1 MPLNR
6 VGWDFDDMK
15 PIIHAENSVKKY
27 GGRVEDYLHIHQWFD
42 DTKAHLADHRHRALK
57 HHTQGIFEAER
68 VFGATFVN
76 FDSKTVSTRD
86 IGEDHVFE
94 DLGFIPT
101 VQDWFRNMNL
111 QPWMGGSMRTPSTIK
126 CTDLEGNPVPDRPSM
141 HEYIDGSSLPHPA
154 FAPKSDDIAA
164 TTNKLPAIN
173 YFTGRTGVPFTGEPF
188 GGFALYSWN
197 RTGEYRA
204 DGPMYYISD

>member
-1 MPLNR
+1 MPLNS
-6 VGWDFDDMK
+6 VWEKDMK

-68 VFGATFVN
+68 VFGSTFVN

-101 VQDWFRNMNL
+101 VQDWLRQMSL
-111 QPWMGGSMRTPSTIK
+111 QPWMGGSVRTSVSKSIDMNSHYDG
-126 CTDLEGNPVPDRPSM
+126 CFVPQ
-141 HEYIDGSSLPHPA
+141 PA
-154 FAPKSDDIAA
+154 FTPESDDISA
-164 TTNKLPAIN
+164 TTNKLPGFI
-173 YFTGRTGVPFTGEPF
+173 FGSVSLPISHMTGYGEQPLMYPKEEPLENPYDVETMRTMITC
-188 GGFALYSWN
+188 
-197 RTGEYRA
+197 
-204 DGPMYYISD
+204 